1 MTRRAEWDD
10 ERPPE
15 ALPQSVSTTDGGK
28 ELGEAL
34 VEAGAALARVAM
46 LLAGASDEEL
56 RAYGPRLQQL
66 RAWLSTLPAAIPPP
80 REPVGFRP
88 TRRRR

>member
-1 MTRRAEWDD
+1 MSRRAEWDD

-15 ALPQSVSTTDGGK
+15 ALPQSTSTTDGGK

-46 LLAGASDEEL
+46 LLAGATDDEL
-56 RAYGPRLQQL
+56 RAYGPRLDRL
-66 RAWLSTLPAAIPPP
+66 KTWLTTLPASLPAP

-88 TRRRR
+88 PRRRR